1 MTEGTQHELPTFMG
15 LIIGGSVAFSIGAAF
30 MGASQG
36 FTRLTPSL
44 LVAVSF
50 ILGAGLLARAVQ
62 KTPMSTTVVVGLG
75 IEALLTVLVGVFV
88 LGDRF
93 TPLQGV
99 GMLLVVC
106 GVALVR
112 V

>member
-1 MTEGTQHELPTFMG
+1 MG

-44 LVAVSF
+44 MVALSF
-50 ILGAGLLARAVQ
+50 IIGAALIARAVQ
-62 KTPMSTTVVVGLG
+62 RTPMSTTIVLGLG
-75 IEALLTVLVGVFV
+75 IEALLTVLFGVFL
-88 LGDRF
+88 LGDRL
-93 TPLQGV
+93 TLIQGL
-99 GMLLVVC
+99 GMLFVVI

-112 V
+112 AEW